1 MTHYRFGVNVD
12 RKHKIHITSQ
22 ITEYTKSISFRIDQ
36 VKFLDYREFFSN
48 SKGAFIYDV
57 IKILANF
64 THPSSLSATVS
75 NCQHWAT
82 PPDNVSICQ
91 TPPPPFQSDISFS
104 KNPLH

>member
-1 MTHYRFGVNVD
+1 MTYYRFGVNVD

-75 NCQHWAT
+75 IER
-82 PPDNVSICQ
+82 PPPPLITSAFAR
-91 TPPPPFQSDISFS
+91 PPPPFQSDISFS